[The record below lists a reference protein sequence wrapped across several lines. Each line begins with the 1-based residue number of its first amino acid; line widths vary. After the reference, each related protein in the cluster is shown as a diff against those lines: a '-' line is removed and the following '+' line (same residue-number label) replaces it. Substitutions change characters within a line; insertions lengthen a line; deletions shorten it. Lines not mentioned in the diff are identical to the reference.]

1 MYVWKLPTRF
11 LFDLVTQEK
20 EIPFSGRFVI
30 KRINK
35 PEHKCVTGP
44 FGPKYCDYIRSTPNS
59 SLCKIVGVYTIGFQ
73 NWATTKESLNL
84 DVVVME
90 NLMYG
95 RDIEESFDLKGCLR
109 NRYTSPLGELELHAH
124 TNSKMI

>member
-1 MYVWKLPTRF
+1 METSKASSVFCL
-11 LFDLVTQEK
+11 LDLVVTQD
-20 EIPFSGRFVI
+20 IPFSGRFVI

-73 NWATTKESLNL
+73 NWATTKESLHI

-95 RDIEESFDLKGCLR
+95 RDIRESFDLKGCLR
-109 NRYTSPLGELELHAH
+109 NRYTSPLGELLEPHAH
-124 TNSKMI
+124 KQ

>member
-1 MYVWKLPTRF
+1 MTHAHA
-11 LFDLVTQEK
+11 
-20 EIPFSGRFVI
+20 FSFSGGRFVI

-73 NWATTKESLNL
+73 NWATTKESLHI

-95 RDIEESFDLKGCLR
+95 RDIRESFDLKGCLR
-109 NRYTSPLGELELHAH
+109 NRYTSPLGEIHIH
-124 TNSKMI
+124 CT